1 MMSGC
6 GKDETVQTS
15 AAPQGME
22 AEQTQD
28 EKPGEGEQ
36 SPENTTVA
44 EENDFS
50 EEIIVEEPLKTQ
62 LTEELLEE
70 NQLDTSV
77 VGNARTTKGC
87 SFTVPEGFAASE
99 EAEGMYVTDRY
110 PIDASTIYYAQLEQD
125 MALQLMTKESF
136 KEQTQADFR
145 QDYGEDV
152 EVSVDSFEQIRI
164 QEYPAFKIRC
174 HYQVGDVTVIQL
186 AYVINADKS
195 YVITYSQTG
204 DYDRMEEYEAS
215 AETIRVEN

>member
-1 MMSGC
+1 MSGC

-22 AEQTQD
+22 AEQAQD

-36 SPENTTVA
+36 SPENTT
-44 EENDFS
+44 ETEDNDFS

-77 VGNARTTKGC
+77 VADARTTRGC

-136 KEQTQADFR
+136 KEQTQADFLR
-145 QDYGEDV
+145 DYGEDV

-164 QEYPAFKIRC
+164 QEYPAFKILC
-174 HYQVGDVTVIQL
+174 HYQVGDVTVTQL

-215 AETIRVEN
+215 AETIRVES

>member
-1 MMSGC
+1 MSGC

-99 EAEGMYVTDRY
+99 EAELSL
-110 PIDASTIYYAQLEQD
+110 IHI
-125 MALQLMTKESF
+125 
-136 KEQTQADFR
+136 
-145 QDYGEDV
+145 
-152 EVSVDSFEQIRI
+152 
-164 QEYPAFKIRC
+164 
-174 HYQVGDVTVIQL
+174 
-186 AYVINADKS
+186 
-195 YVITYSQTG
+195 
-204 DYDRMEEYEAS
+204 
-215 AETIRVEN
+215 